1 MSKTFDE
8 GGAKG
13 LLLANLGVSSNGC
26 NIVFDSTLEDSTE
39 ESKSP
44 EESDKSQ
51 ESVNVSSLEA
61 ALETLLSGQAIE
73 EIPLV
78 PQLASLRSEFA
89 RLEEEGFVDHV
100 APVGPCI
107 DSERFYNFTSH
118 HCLSYAVP
126 TICQYRR
133 RRTRGRSIH
142 SL

>member
-73 EIPLV
+73 EPKILLTPETKTMYHHNRVVLV
-78 PQLASLRSEFA
+78 AIAALRAQQIA
-89 RLEEEGFVDHV
+89 REV
-100 APVGPCI
+100 
-107 DSERFYNFTSH
+107 SH
-118 HCLSYAVP
+118 AK
-126 TICQYRR
+126 
-133 RRTRGRSIH
+133 
-142 SL
+142 